1 MTTSFP
7 QTVRVMLVDDLPE
20 RAAIVNTHL
29 VVAGYE
35 VVSRLPTASGLLFQI
50 EQHRPDIIL
59 IDLQSPGRD
68 VLESLSVINAHNPT
82 PVVMFSEEEDPG
94 FIAEAVDAGVSAY
107 LMGSF
112 DAKRVKPVIDVA
124 IAQFKSFQ
132 SLRQALDTTRDRLET
147 LSTIDKAKSLLIQQH
162 QFTEEQA
169 HQQLRSLSMD
179 SNLTMQQ
186 AAACCIVRLLS
197 IDRLRSCWWACSSVN
212 WCC

>member
-1 MTTSFP
+1 MAAHSFLTKTPNLMTASTSKS
-7 QTVRVMLVDDLPE
+7 VRVMLVDDLPE
-20 RAAIVNTHL
+20 RAAIVDKHL
-29 VVAGYE
+29 VAAGYD

-82 PVVMFSEEEDPG
+82 PVVMFSEEEDPS
-94 FIAEAVDAGVSAY
+94 FIEEAVDAGVSAY

-112 DAKRVKPVIDVA
+112 DANRVKPVIDVA

-132 SLRQALDTTRDRLET
+132 SLRQALDTTRGRLES
-147 LSTIDKAKSLLIQQH
+147 LSIIDKAKSLLIKQH
-162 QFTEEQA
+162 KFTEQEA

-179 SNLTMQQ
+179 SNQTMQQ
-186 AAACCIVRLLS
+186 AAQ
-197 IDRLRSCWWACSSVN
+197 SVVTILGKN
-212 WCC
+212 N

>member
-1 MTTSFP
+1 MAISSSP
-7 QTVRVMLVDDLPE
+7 SVRVMLVDDLPE
-20 RAAIVNTHL
+20 RAATVENHL
-29 VVAGYE
+29 VAAGYE

-94 FIAEAVDAGVSAY
+94 FIEDAVDAGVSAY
-107 LMGSF
+107 LMGSV
-112 DAKRVKPVIDVA
+112 DTKRVKPVIDVA

-132 SLRQALDTTRDRLET
+132 SLRKALDTTRDRLES
-147 LSTIDKAKSLLIQQH
+147 LSIIDKAKTLLINQH
-162 QFTEEQA
+162 KFTEEEA

-179 SNLTMQQ
+179 TNQTMQQ
-186 AAACCIVRLLS
+186 AAQ
-197 IDRLRSCWWACSSVN
+197 SVVTILGKN
-212 WCC
+212 N

>member
-29 VVAGYE
+29 VAAGYE

-147 LSTIDKAKSLLIQQH
+147 LSTIDKAKSLLIKQH

-186 AAACCIVRLLS
+186 AAQ
-197 IDRLRSCWWACSSVN
+197 SVVTILGKN
-212 WCC
+212 N